1 MGVMLEEKEREK
13 KEEVRD
19 EIEVE
24 DEAAIVVIW
33 SSPRELVPVVQAKA
47 TIASFDYGVCMD

>member
-1 MGVMLEEKEREK
+1 MLEEKEREK